1 MTPATGGREA
11 QTTTNAPKKTALYDR
26 HVAAGA
32 RMVDF
37 AGWLMPVQ
45 YAGVLAEHSA
55 VRNRAG
61 LFDVSHM
68 GEIFITGQDAEKFV
82 DQLITNDVR
91 RISDGQ
97 ILYTVMC
104 DDEGRVLDDLMVY
117 RTSGEGFL
125 MVVNA
130 SNTEKDFKWVK
141 SRAGGWK
148 ADVVDRSADFGMLAL
163 QGPRALAVASRVLK
177 LPETFKHHS
186 FFEAEYEGARAVVSR
201 TGYTGEDG
209 VEIIV
214 ENKAVVRLWDALLRV
229 GKEDGVAPT
238 GLAARDLLRIEAG
251 YSLYGH
257 ELDENTD
264 PVSAGLSWVVKPDG
278 REFIG
283 KKAIQSLKPTRK
295 RMSFVVEGR
304 SIPRQG
310 CKLFVDEKEA
320 GMVTSGTFS
329 PSLQKPVGIGYISTE
344 EWSVSGGG
352 RLTVEIRGRRT
363 PARVYSPHIKPT
375 DGG

>member
-1 MTPATGGREA
+1 MSSPGGPGA

-45 YAGVLAEHSA
+45 YQGVLAEHSA
-55 VRNRAG
+55 VRYDAG

-68 GEIFITGQDAEKFV
+68 GEIFITGEDAEKFV

-91 RISDGQ
+91 RISDGR

-104 DDEGRVLDDLMVY
+104 DDGGRVLDDLMVY
-117 RTSGEGFL
+117 RISPQYFL

-130 SNTEKDFKWVK
+130 SNTEKDFNWVK

-163 QGPRALAVASRVLK
+163 QGPKAVAVASKVLK
-177 LPETFKHHS
+177 FPETFKHHS
-186 FFEAEYEGARAVVSR
+186 FFEVEYEGARAIVSR
-201 TGYTGEDG
+201 SGYTGEDG

-214 ENKAVVRLWDALLRV
+214 ETEAVVSLWDALMGA
-229 GKEDGVAPT
+229 GKEEGIAPT

-264 PVSAGLSWVVKPDG
+264 PISAGLSWVVKLEE
-278 REFIG
+278 REFVG
-283 KKAIQSLKPTRK
+283 KKAIQSLKTTKTRI
-295 RMSFVVEGR
+295 SFVVEGR

-310 CKLFVDEKEA
+310 YKLFVDEKEA
-320 GMVTSGTFS
+320 GVVTSGTFS
-329 PSLQKPVGIGYISTE
+329 PSLQKPIGIGYISAKEWAVSTE
-344 EWSVSGGG
+344 R
-352 RLTVEIRGRRT
+352 RLSVEIRGRLT
-363 PARVYSPHIKPT
+363 PVKVYRPHIKPT
-375 DGG
+375 NGG

>member
-1 MTPATGGREA
+1 MNPATGGLEA

-55 VRNRAG
+55 VRYDAG

-68 GEIFITGQDAEKFV
+68 GEIFITGEDAEKFV
-82 DQLITNDVR
+82 DHLVTNDVR

-104 DDEGRVLDDLMVY
+104 DDAGRVLDDLMVY
-117 RTSGEGFL
+117 RMSGRGFL

-130 SNTEKDFKWVK
+130 SNTEKDFDWMK

-148 ADVVDRSADFGMLAL
+148 ADVADRSADFGMLAL
-163 QGPRALAVASRVLK
+163 QGPRAVAVASRVVK

-186 FFEAEYEGARAVVSR
+186 FFETEYEGTRAVISR
-201 TGYTGEDG
+201 SGYTGEDG

-214 ENKAVVRLWDALLRV
+214 ETEAVVSLWDALMGA
-229 GKEDGVAPT
+229 GKEEGIAPT

-251 YSLYGH
+251 YSLYGQDMNDKTSPL
-257 ELDENTD
+257 E
-264 PVSAGLSWVVKPDG
+264 AGLNSFIDWDKN
-278 REFIG
+278 FIG
-283 KKAIQSLKPTRK
+283 KDALLK
-295 RMSFVVEGR
+295 
-304 SIPRQG
+304 
-310 CKLFVDEKEA
+310 
-320 GMVTSGTFS
+320 
-329 PSLQKPVGIGYISTE
+329 QK
-344 EWSVSGGG
+344 
-352 RLTVEIRGRRT
+352 
-363 PARVYSPHIKPT
+363 K
-375 DGG
+375 DG

>member
-1 MTPATGGREA
+1 MTS
-11 QTTTNAPKKTALYDR
+11 NAPKKTPLYDR
-26 HVAAGA
+26 HAAAGA
-32 RMVDF
+32 KMVDF

-45 YAGVLAEHSA
+45 YEGVLAEHSA

-68 GEIFITGQDAEKFV
+68 GEIFITGEDAEKFV
-82 DQLITNDVR
+82 DHIITNDVR

-117 RTSGEGFL
+117 RTSAQSFL
-125 MVVNA
+125 LVVNA
-130 SNTEKDFKWVK
+130 SNTEKDFNWVK
-141 SRAGGWK
+141 SRAGGWR
-148 ADVVDRSADFGMLAL
+148 AVVADRSADFGMLAL
-163 QGPRALAVASRVLK
+163 QGPRAVAVASKVLTF
-177 LPETFKHHS
+177 PETFNHHA

-214 ENKAVVRLWDALLRV
+214 ENKAVVRLWDALLEA
-229 GKEDGVAPT
+229 GKEEGVAPT

-264 PVSAGLSWVVKPDG
+264 PVSAGLSWVVKPEG

-283 KKAIQSLKPTRK
+283 KKALQGVKPTRK
-295 RMSFVVEGR
+295 RISFVAEGR
-304 SIPRQG
+304 GIPRQG

-320 GMVTSGTFS
+320 GAVTSGTFS
-329 PSLQKPVGIGYISTE
+329 PSLQKPVGIGYISAE
-344 EWSVSGGG
+344 EWSVSKGG

-363 PARVYSPHIKPT
+363 PVKVYRPHLKPT
-375 DGG
+375 NGG